1 MSIHPKPDD
10 PYTDVI
16 AQMNVIFVLVFN
28 IEAIMKLFAMHCNYF
43 YDAWNCFDFVCVF
56 VGDIILIIEGTV
68 GGSELGT
75 TVNTFRI
82 FRIARL
88 FRLVR
93 FLKGLNQL
101 VHAFMLS
108 VPKLCNVGLI
118 LFLLLYLYAVLGINL
133 FAKIGYIG
141 GMHGDQAHFRSF
153 SGAISVLVRSMTGEA
168 WNEIMHEL
176 SKSQFDYESIM
187 DIKCVSKMTITKDNF
202 ASLDLDNDGV
212 VDAPN
217 ECGTWLAKVYFL
229 TYTISVTFVILNLF
243 IAVILDGFEESQNS
257 EFSDIIFKCLDTWK
271 SYDPECTMALPL
283 ERALDYIDEVV
294 EELIRK
300 NCDNL
305 PKDYK
310 MPRYD
315 NMYTGE
321 IKDSVHSWA
330 YYNLHYMRILALRV
344 GEAPNL
350 EVRFVVCVKAVLR
363 RIICQCVE
371 NSSGSLS
378 YFGQGKINRLS
389 NLLDL
394 EQLDQFALEIQGG
407 VPATEPDPLKAELAK
422 LQSKAEALR
431 SELAPFEELGD
442 LDACR
447 KYKEASEMLASL
459 KKGMTKQ
466 DEELERLRKELEAKM
481 AERQAAMDQANSMA
495 AQYRNL
501 DIFKLDVI
509 ANELRGVDGENELG
523 LLGKSIKGFKDD
535 TSKLKNYDE
544 QQQMR
549 NHGERMLSQC
559 HELRALI

>member
-1 MSIHPKPDD
+1 
-10 PYTDVI
+10 
-16 AQMNVIFVLVFN
+16 
-28 IEAIMKLFAMHCNYF
+28 
-43 YDAWNCFDFVCVF
+43 
-56 VGDIILIIEGTV
+56 
-68 GGSELGT
+68 
-75 TVNTFRI
+75 
-82 FRIARL
+82 
-88 FRLVR
+88 
-93 FLKGLNQL
+93 
-101 VHAFMLS
+101 
-108 VPKLCNVGLI
+108 
-118 LFLLLYLYAVLGINL
+118 
-133 FAKIGYIG
+133 
-141 GMHGDQAHFRSF
+141 
-153 SGAISVLVRSMTGEA
+153 MTGEA

-257 EFSDIIFKCLDTWK
+257 EFSDIIFQCLDTWK

-350 EVRFVVCVKAVLR
+350 EVRFVVAVKAVLR
-363 RIICQCVE
+363 RIVCQCVE

-378 YFGQGKINRLS
+378 YYGQGKINRLS

-407 VPATEPDPLKAELAK
+407 AATEPDPLKVELAK
-422 LQSKAEALR
+422 LR
-431 SELAPFEELGD
+431 SLERWQQRHNVDYLAD
-442 LDACR
+442 
-447 KYKEASEMLASL
+447 SNLASVLYKRFSSKGAANLGELRPEL
-459 KKGMTKQ
+459 KAKKQ
-466 DEELERLRKELEAKM
+466 VLSERHMPDEVAAAKIQRRIKELLQARRARG
-481 AERQAAMDQANSMA
+481 AEVPFSDAAASSSHAPIARA
-495 AQYRNL
+495 A
-501 DIFKLDVI
+501 
-509 ANELRGVDGENELG
+509 G
-523 LLGKSIKGFKDD
+523 
-535 TSKLKNYDE
+535 
-544 QQQMR
+544 
-549 NHGERMLSQC
+549 
-559 HELRALI
+559 